1 MKAEAAISSNNF
13 SSNKT
18 LCDTTSCSCNFFG
31 NIPLPYFIFSFV
43 LSFFVSFVVKRL
55 LATSQR
61 CLPLH
66 NNAVAST
73 LLLTGILMFSAS
85 CSSIPTH
92 KPITPQVSIA
102 NVQPLN
108 LSLSGQKLLFTLKV
122 KNPNAYDLPM
132 KSLSFIASLAGE
144 DIATG
149 SSIGR
154 VIIPAKGEALVDI
167 SVVAGLKNIAKQLK
181 SITNASNGN
190 DFNLDYAVKGVL
202 RLSNW
207 PAAIPFN
214 HSGDAAPKIR
224 EQLELPDA

>member
-1 MKAEAAISSNNF
+1 MTAKAVTSTCE
-13 SSNKT
+13 T
-18 LCDTTSCSCNFFG
+18 HCDTMSCSCNFVG
-31 NIPLPYFIFSFV
+31 NIPLLYFV
-43 LSFFVSFVVKRL
+43 YKRL
-55 LATSQR
+55 LATVHR
-61 CLPLH
+61 YLPLPG
-66 NNAVAST
+66 NAVAT
-73 LLLTGILMFSAS
+73 TTWLTGILILSTS

-108 LSLSGQKLLFTLKV
+108 LSLSGQKLLFTLRV

-132 KSLSFIASLAGE
+132 NSLSFIASLAGK

-149 SSIGR
+149 SSTSR
-154 VIIPAKGEALVDI
+154 VTIPAKGEALVDI

-207 PAAIPFN
+207 PAAIPFT

-224 EQLELPDA
+224 EQLDLPDT